1 MSQHVCT
8 STVVTETKSHP
19 LVHSDIAGIFAR
31 SSDWIVASLVAAA
44 APMLFVSSV
53 CVRHSDRRVQLL
65 WAVMSFRQ
73 VHRDSSLCH
82 LAGSFES
89 WVWVCVCAW
98 LLEHMCL
105 KQLCVVTV
113 KTQFQQTEYVLRI
126 MYCVWM
132 NWELKFLWLS
142 SPIVRVLATFG
153 LDKIMLYVLIMDM
166 FMV

>member
-1 MSQHVCT
+1 MCPLHLFLDCIMTTCLSMCAPAQL
-8 STVVTETKSHP
+8 SRRHP

-44 APMLFVSSV
+44 ALMLFECRVFAFVSSV

-89 WVWVCVCAW
+89 WVWVCVCAR

-126 MYCVWM
+126 MYCV
-132 NWELKFLWLS
+132 F
-142 SPIVRVLATFG
+142 
-153 LDKIMLYVLIMDM
+153 
-166 FMV
+166 